1 MLAGANA
8 VHVRAAR
15 RGVGRQRAAAAPGVQ
30 LCGVMARVLILG
42 EEERALA
49 LGRAVIAMGH
59 AARIVVPAASDSCA
73 EVDAVAGAGLQIV
86 AGDPLRLASLRA
98 ALAQVTVACWLFGAG
113 ALDADDAL
121 ALHGDRLASFIP
133 QLVDAGGR
141 GLIYERASRTLGAA
155 VGDRGEAIARELA
168 QRNAL
173 ALAVLQ
179 APGRSRE
186 AAQEDR
192 ARAPAR
198 SAPQPAEERWPASA
212 TAALAR
218 MLSA

>member
-1 MLAGANA
+1 
-8 VHVRAAR
+8 
-15 RGVGRQRAAAAPGVQ
+15 
-30 LCGVMARVLILG
+30 MARVLILG

-49 LGRAVIAMGH
+49 LGRAVLAMGH
-59 AARIVVPAASDSCA
+59 AARIVASTPGSSSA
-73 EVDAVAGAGLQIV
+73 GADAVAGAGLQIV
-86 AGDPLRLASLRA
+86 AGDPLRLASLRG
-98 ALAQVTVACWLFGAG
+98 ALAQVTVACWLFGEG
-113 ALDADDAL
+113 SLNEDEAL

-179 APGRSRE
+179 APARSRG

-192 ARAPAR
+192 ERAPAR

-212 TAALAR
+212 CAALAR